1 MFGWKL
7 KGWSF
12 FRVSGDC
19 NTFSVNSV
27 TGGCVWYVY
36 SLPEKSR
43 QISKISKMIDFLY
56 VFFSRWDWWLH
67 GKLVFFCG
75 PNHLKMQKKH
85 LVTWHRVSETN
96 GFKKS
101 YKDPASSNFLI
112 DMGGWCV
119 FWRRQRFGFLEI
131 WLPDSSSIY
140 ICFPNLPGRP
150 IYLITVS
157 GRSWKIKYY
166 IQHLW
171 IR

>member
-1 MFGWKL
+1 MCLICLFPPWK
-7 KGWSF
+7 KSANIEDIEDDWFSICF
-12 FRVSGDC
+12 FFKVGLMIAWQ
-19 NTFSVNSV
+19 
-27 TGGCVWYVY
+27 TGV
-36 SLPEKSR
+36 
-43 QISKISKMIDFLY
+43 FL
-56 VFFSRWDWWLH
+56 RPKPLEDAE
-67 GKLVFFCG
+67 
-75 PNHLKMQKKH
+75 KKH